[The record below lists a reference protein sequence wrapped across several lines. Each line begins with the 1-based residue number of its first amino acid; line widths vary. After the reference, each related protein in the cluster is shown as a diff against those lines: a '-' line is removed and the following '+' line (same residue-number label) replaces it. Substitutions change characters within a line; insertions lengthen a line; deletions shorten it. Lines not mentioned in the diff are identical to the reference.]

1 LYLAFLFQGKNL
13 KRFKR
18 KMAEHIIVPTNRSY
32 PKSKSSSQ
40 PFRKSLFARF
50 MPVWVFLLLIFLG
63 MALLN
68 TWYQSDTTRLASKI
82 EEQKREKELLK
93 DELTKL
99 KIEGEQLTSPERIR
113 KEVAPKLKMVLP
125 ESKPIELKRKL

>member
-1 LYLAFLFQGKNL
+1 MGEY
-13 KRFKR
+13 
-18 KMAEHIIVPTNRSY
+18 IISTNRSY
-32 PKSKSSSQ
+32 PKIKNSQ
-40 PFRKSLFARF
+40 TFRKSLFARF
-50 MPVWVFLLLIFLG
+50 MPIWVFLLLIFLC

-93 DELTKL
+93 DEITKL

-113 KEVAPKLKMVLP
+113 KEVAPKLNMVLP
-125 ESKPIELKRKL
+125 ESKPIELKKKL